1 MGARKKSP
9 PNLDPK
15 FVTIDDWLVISGMGK
30 SSVYQ
35 ELARGNLIARKV
47 GARSL
52 IDVAHGLRW
61 LRSRPLAN
69 VVLANSRRKTGKA
82 RPSPNPRARREVDA
96 APAA

>member
-9 PNLDPK
+9 LNLDPK
-15 FVTIDDWLVISGMGK
+15 FATIGDWLVISGMGK
-30 SSVYQ
+30 TSVYQ
-35 ELARGNLIARKV
+35 ALAAGHLIARKV
-47 GARSL
+47 GVRSL

-61 LRSRPLAN
+61 LRSRPRAK
-69 VVLANSRRKTGKA
+69 VVLANSRRKLGKV